1 MWDTLFF
8 RRFASHLCCS
18 FALSITMLLAAPAA
32 AQDARTR
39 QYLKAALIRP
49 LRTLFNRNATV
60 QKTALLTLTLG
71 AILFLAHP
79 AHAQF
84 IGDRMRITTQH
95 GTEITGQIKSLD
107 NTSLTILM
115 DYSRELSIAYADM
128 ARLQRSLGVRSYYR
142 DGAKAG
148 LVVGVGG
155 SIIAAAVAPEGGV
168 AALLGIGVFTPI
180 LTLGG
185 MISGA
190 AIRGERWKRLDIPDQ
205 NAASVMPVIGV
216 HPGGSLAL
224 ENRMR
229 ITTQGGEELIGRMKS
244 FDNSFLTIL
253 TDSTELSIAY
263 ADMARLQRSLGVR
276 SRFIKGTFIGL
287 GGGMVVGAL
296 AASDIQRYAVS
307 TAGGLAAIG
316 AFLLGSG
323 GGALLGAI
331 IGASIKREKWERLDI
346 PDQSAASVMPVIG
359 VHPGGSLALGAR
371 ISF

>member
-1 MWDTLFF
+1 M
-8 RRFASHLCCS
+8 
-18 FALSITMLLAAPAA
+18 
-32 AQDARTR
+32 
-39 QYLKAALIRP
+39 
-49 LRTLFNRNATV
+49 

-79 AHAQF
+79 THAQL
-84 IGDRMRITTQH
+84 IEDRIRITTED
-95 GTEITGQIKSLD
+95 GEKFIGRLKGYNADSLIVLTGSTAQ
-107 NTSLTILM
+107 N
-115 DYSRELSIAYADM
+115 IAYADM
-128 ARLQRSLGVRSYYR
+128 ARLQRSLGIRSYYR

-155 SIIAAAVAPEGGV
+155 SIIAAAIAPEGGV

-205 NAASVMPVIGV
+205 NAASIMSDIGV
-216 HPGGSLAL
+216 HPVGRLAL
-224 ENRMR
+224 GNRMR
-229 ITTQGGEELIGRMKS
+229 ITTQGGEELIGRMKI

-263 ADMARLQRSLGVR
+263 ADMVQLQRSLGVR
-276 SRFIKGTFIGL
+276 SYFIKGTFIGL

-296 AASDIQRYAVS
+296 AARDIQRYAVS
-307 TAGGLAAIG
+307 TAGGLAVIG
-316 AFLLGSG
+316 TFLLGSG
-323 GGALLGAI
+323 GGALLGLIVGAAI
-331 IGASIKREKWERLDI
+331 RTERWESLDI
-346 PDQSAASVMPVIG
+346 PGQSAASFMPVIG
-359 VHPGGSLALGAR
+359 VHPGSSLALGAR

>member
-1 MWDTLFF
+1 
-8 RRFASHLCCS
+8 
-18 FALSITMLLAAPAA
+18 MLLAAPAA

-205 NAASVMPVIGV
+205 NAASIMPDMGV

-224 ENRMR
+224 EDRMR
-229 ITTQGGEELIGRMKS
+229 ITTQGGEELIGRMKI

-296 AASDIQRYAVS
+296 AASDIQRHAVS

-316 AFLLGSG
+316 AFLFGSG
-323 GGALLGAI
+323 VGALSGLIVGAAI
-331 IGASIKREKWERLDI
+331 RTERWERLDI
-346 PDQSAASVMPVIG
+346 PGQSAASVTPVIG
-359 VHPGGSLALGAR
+359 IHPGGSLALGAR